1 VRAARAPIASE
12 HSPAGLSRIA
22 RATALACALA
32 SGVGAT
38 QAGATE
44 YFRSASTAQTGSGA
58 TSIAINAPAG
68 LVSGDVMLAT
78 VDAEGNSTITPPT
91 GWSSTNLYS
100 GSSNVGFKVVD
111 FKVAGASEP
120 SSFTWSLGTSR
131 KAVGRIL
138 DYVGVENAS
147 PIEVKSGTA
156 QAASGLSDS
165 ANQITTSVANTMV
178 IVDFAGLNALGSF
191 TVTPPAGTNLRAS
204 VFTSGSGSVVGADAQ
219 DFVQVKAEKIPTE
232 TFKPSVSI
240 PWSIVTSALKPGTGA
255 LGFDVAP
262 STPSLPPLTLNGAAQ
277 TTHATMN
284 EMAVDDTTAGTGW
297 NITVAGNT
305 AGGKSAVF
313 KQYCPNA
320 TCGSDTGPGYVSG
333 GATLAAGSLTLN
345 SSGASWS
352 TTGGAGSA
360 PAFQCSVSACAVD
373 ASSATKIVSTASGAG
388 LGPWK
393 TSGFTSTSL
402 ALATPSTLR
411 KLQENEVY
419 RVDLSWTL
427 SSGP

>member
-1 VRAARAPIASE
+1 VRAVRTPKASE
-12 HSPAGLSRIA
+12 PSPARFWRSV
-22 RATALACALA
+22 RATGLACALV

-38 QAGATE
+38 RADATE
-44 YFRSASTAQTGSGA
+44 YFRSASTGQTGSGA

-68 LVSGDVMLAT
+68 LVSGDVMLASI
-78 VDAEGNSTITPPT
+78 DAEGGGTITAPT
-91 GWSSTNLYS
+91 GWSSTNLVS
-100 GSSNVGFKVVD
+100 GGSNVGFKGVY

-120 SSFTWSLGTSR
+120 SSYSWNLSTSR
-131 KAVGRIL
+131 KAVGTIL
-138 DYVGVENAS
+138 DYVGVENTT

-156 QAASGLSDS
+156 QGANGTSDN
-165 ANQITTSVANTMV
+165 ANQITTNVANTMV
-178 IVDFAGLNALGSF
+178 IVTWSGLNSAGSF
-191 TVTPPAGTNLRAS
+191 TVTPPSGPNLRAS
-204 VFTSGSGSVVGADAQ
+204 VFTSGSGSVIGTDAL

-232 TFKPSVSI
+232 TFKPSASI
-240 PWSIVTSALKPGTGA
+240 PWSADTSALKPGTGA

-262 STPSLPPLTLNGAAQ
+262 STPTLLALTLNGAAQ

-320 TCGSDTGPGYVSG
+320 TCGTDTGPGYVTG
-333 GATLAAGSLTLN
+333 GATLPAGSLTLN
-345 SSGASWS
+345 TSGASWS

-360 PAFQCSVSACAVD
+360 PVFQCSVSACALD
-373 ASSATKIVSTASGAG
+373 ASSATKVVSTASGAG

-393 TSGFTSTSL
+393 TGGFTSTSV
-402 ALATPSTLR
+402 ALSTPSTLR